1 MLVKINGED
10 RVIQAQTLELL
21 VAAEGF
27 EPADV
32 ATALDGEFVPREER
46 ASALLRAGARVE
58 ILTPMQGG

>member
-10 RVIQAQTLELL
+10 RVIRAQTLELL
-21 VAAEGF
+21 VAEEGF
-27 EPADV
+27 EPTDV

-46 ASALLRAGARVE
+46 GSALLRAGARVE